1 MSAQGKKKGVA
12 DQILLVDD
20 EPHILFGSSVM
31 LRQAGFARV
40 KTLDDIRQLL
50 PMLLE
55 EEPGVIVLDL
65 QMPHISGKEM
75 LGELNCSYPAIPVII
90 VTAANELE
98 TAIDCM
104 KLGAFDYI
112 VKPVDATR
120 FVTSVRKALDRNA
133 MQREIESLRESLLG
147 GAPANDKAFSAIKT
161 RSPRMKAIFSYL
173 EAVAPTEQ
181 PVLITGE
188 TGVGKELIARALHE
202 LSGRRGAF
210 VPVNSAGVDDHV
222 FSDTLF
228 GHRKGAFTGA
238 DQARDGM
245 IVRSAGGTLFL
256 DEIGETSPA
265 TQVKLLR
272 LLQEGEYYPLGSD
285 HPAANQARVVV
296 ATNRDLPAAIAEG
309 SFRRDLYYRLCAHQV
324 NVPPLRERTEDIP
337 LLLETF
343 VEEAARTLHREAPGY
358 PYELASLLAGYS
370 FPGNVRE
377 LRAMVFNAVTL
388 QQGGRLSVAAFRD
401 ATGAGLPAVAPGQ
414 EEGGQWLDLS
424 AGFPTLAE
432 ITQSLI
438 RAALSRSGGNQRAAA
453 ELLGITRQALNQRI
467 SRK

>member
-1 MSAQGKKKGVA
+1 MSAHVNKKGA
-12 DQILLVDD
+12 SDLILLVDD
-20 EPHILFGSSVM
+20 EPQILFGSSLM
-31 LRQAGFARV
+31 LRQAGFGRV

-50 PMLLE
+50 PLLAQ

-65 QMPHISGKEM
+65 QMPHMSGKDM
-75 LGELNCSYPAIPVII
+75 LGELSCAFPGLPVII
-90 VTAANELE
+90 VTAANELD

-112 VKPVDATR
+112 VKPVDGTR
-120 FVTSVRKALDRNA
+120 FVTSVRKALDRQA
-133 MQREIESLRESLLG
+133 MQREIESLRESLLTG
-147 GAPANDKAFSAIKT
+147 GPFNEEAFAEIKT

-210 VPVNSAGVDDHV
+210 VPVNSGGVDDHV

-228 GHRKGAFTGA
+228 GHKRGAFTGA
-238 DQARDGM
+238 DHARDGM
-245 IVRSAGGTLFL
+245 IARASGGTLFL
-256 DEIGETSPA
+256 DEIGEMSPA

-285 HPAANQARVVV
+285 LPAANRARVVV
-296 ATNRDLPAAIAEG
+296 ATNRDLGAAIKEG

-324 NVPPLRERTEDIP
+324 HIPPLRERTEDIP
-337 LLLETF
+337 LLLESF
-343 VEEAARTLHREAPGY
+343 VEKAARTLGKEVPAY
-358 PYELASLLAGYS
+358 PHELAGLLAGYD

-377 LRAMVFNAVTL
+377 LRAMVFDAVTRHK
-388 QQGGRLSVAAFRD
+388 GGKLAASSFRG
-401 ATGAGLPAVAPGQ
+401 ATGARLPAVAPSPDDGC
-414 EEGGQWLDLS
+414 EWLNLS
-424 AGFPTLAE
+424 GRFPTLAE
-432 ITQSLI
+432 LAQSLI
-438 RAALSRSGGNQRAAA
+438 DAALKRSGGNQRAAA
-453 ELLGITRQALNQRI
+453 ELLGISRQALNQRI
-467 SRK
+467 SKK